1 MLKLNPITV
10 ASINIVTEQKE
21 TSELSDKELFLSAYN
36 EYKAVSKKTRPAI
49 TGLLNK
55 AVESSTPS
63 TNVQGALKRVFKM
76 AFNYVDMSVICK
88 FDNLEYSNIA
98 GLVKLFKYVD
108 KHMEDK
114 SSELRDII
122 KEVYESDMSPH
133 RYNNAISSKITE
145 LKEEYKL
152 KEQEDEFV
160 FIDMYNMVEGNIGKM
175 NNEQLLKLQ
184 ELIVSNLQ
192 EVA

>member
-1 MLKLNPITV
+1 MLELNPITV
-10 ASINIVTEQKE
+10 ASISVVTNQKE
-21 TSELSDKELFLSAYN
+21 TSELSDKELFLSAYS

-63 TNVQGALKRVFKM
+63 INVQGALKRVFKI
-76 AFNYVDMSVICK
+76 AYNYVDMSVICK

-114 SSELRDII
+114 SSELRGII

-160 FIDMYNMVEGNIGKM
+160 FIDLYNMVQNSISKM
-175 NNEQLLKLQ
+175 TNEQLSKLIELARRNLK
-184 ELIVSNLQ
+184 